1 MQDGNYWHGKRVAL
15 LGGASLIGTHLAE
28 ALVNKGVS
36 YLVVA
41 DDLSAGEQNLPL
53 LTKLGLHFI
62 RCDLREYSSALRAI
76 DHADIVF
83 HLAAQHGGRG
93 YVASHKTNLYDNL
106 DLDAT
111 IFRACAHRTVEKV
124 IFSSS
129 ACAYPIDLQDDP
141 DVEFYLSEGMI
152 DYNNIRQPD
161 GPYGLEKLTGELMLD
176 AYIEAGAFGGC
187 STRSFTVFG
196 PRMTETHAIAAMI
209 ARTMIRQDPFEI
221 WGDRNNPARRNWT
234 YVEDNVAGALLAAE
248 HLDRGAINIGV
259 EEYYS
264 PFRAARTIW
273 EIMEEATGWY
283 PEEAK
288 FLPDKPVGPL
298 NRVAS
303 ASKLMSLGWQPKF
316 TFEEGLRRTID
327 WYLSTHTAEEVALN
341 FERKLTER

>member
-1 MQDGNYWHGKRVAL
+1 MSDFWHGKRVAL

-28 ALVNKGVS
+28 ALIDKGVS
-36 YLVVA
+36 YLCVA

-53 LTKLGLHFI
+53 LTSLGLHFI
-62 RCDLREYSSALRAI
+62 RCDLREFSSALTAI

-111 IFRACAHRTVEKV
+111 IFRACAQRTVEKV

-152 DYNNIRQPD
+152 DYRNIRQPD
-161 GPYGLEKLTGELMLD
+161 GPYGEEKLMGEKMLD
-176 AYIEAGAFGGC
+176 AYIEAEAFKGC
-187 STRSFTVFG
+187 STRSFTVYG
-196 PRMTETHAIAAMI
+196 PRMTETHAIAALI
-209 ARTMIRQDPFEI
+209 AKTLIRQEPFEI
-221 WGDRNNPARRNWT
+221 WGDFFRQQIRNFT
-234 YVEDNVAGALLAAE
+234 YVEDNVAGALIAAE
-248 HLDRGAINIGV
+248 RVDRGAINIGV
-259 EEYYS
+259 EERIT
-264 PFRAARTIW
+264 PLDAAEKIWDIMDWHPEDILWRT
-273 EIMEEATGWY
+273 
-283 PEEAK
+283 
-288 FLPDKPVGPL
+288 DKPVGPL

-303 ASKLMSLGWQPKF
+303 ARELKSLGWQPKY
-316 TFEEGLRRTID
+316 TFEEGLRKTID
-327 WYLSTHTAEEVALN
+327 WYLSTHTSEQVRVN

>member
-1 MQDGNYWHGKRVAL
+1 MDGNWWHGKRCAL

-28 ALVNKGVS
+28 ALVDKGVS
-36 YLVVA
+36 YLCVA
-41 DDLSAGEQNLPL
+41 DDLSAGEQNLRL
-53 LTKLGLHFI
+53 LTEMGVHFI

-111 IFRACAHRTVEKV
+111 IFRACAERTVEKV

-141 DVEFYLSEGMI
+141 DIEFYLSEGMI

-161 GPYGLEKLTGELMLD
+161 GPYGEEKLLGEKMLD

-187 STRSFTVFG
+187 STRSFTVYG
-196 PRMTETHAIAAMI
+196 PRMTETHAIAALI
-209 ARTMIRQDPFEI
+209 AKFLIRQNPVEI
-221 WGDRNNPARRNWT
+221 WGDGKQVRNWT
-234 YVEDNVAGALLAAE
+234 YVEDNVEGALLAAE

-259 EEYYS
+259 EERMNPVVAYIY
-264 PFRAARTIW
+264 IG
-273 EIMEEATGWY
+273 EIMGWY
-283 PEEAK
+283 PDGIE
-288 FLPDKPVGPL
+288 FQLDKPVGPL

-303 ASKLMSLGWQPKF
+303 ASKLKSLGWQPKY
-316 TFEEGLRRTID
+316 TFEEGLRKTID
-327 WYLSTHTAEEVALN
+327 WYLTTHTAEDVARN